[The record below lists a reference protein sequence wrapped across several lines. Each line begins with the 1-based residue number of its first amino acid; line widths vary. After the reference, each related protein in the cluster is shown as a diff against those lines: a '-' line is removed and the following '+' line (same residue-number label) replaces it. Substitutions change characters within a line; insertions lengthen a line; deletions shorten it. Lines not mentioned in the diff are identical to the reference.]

1 MSDQA
6 ELHGK
11 ILGFLMGEWSRKDN
25 RQLVSVD
32 LLYAPGSGYRDEE
45 VRKWVR
51 ADEPDLFA
59 EFINIEKLVVQI
71 IEIATGEADA
81 KAAGKHRFI
90 VRCTQHGGSRPTHSF
105 ALSPSYTGSDDVAIV
120 PSGGSG
126 VGSKDQQ
133 VIASHAGQL
142 MRINAQMFEGTIRVL
157 GQQNMALHQQVS
169 ELTADNANL
178 RRDLEE
184 ARSNRMDREF
194 QIAMA
199 TEKNMRT
206 NAGFQKLLQIGT
218 VVAAK
223 IGGGDENSSGQHP
236 STSPIGML
244 LGEFYQSLRPEQMG
258 TMMQMLDMAQ
268 KMLFMEIVNLIK
280 PSEQGSG
287 QGGSGKPAGQVP
299 GPPNGASPPPR

>member
-11 ILGFLMGEWSRKDN
+11 ILGFLMGEWARKDN
-25 RQLVSVD
+25 RQLVAVA
-32 LLYAPGSGYRDEE
+32 LLYAPGGGYREEE

-59 EFINIEKLVVQI
+59 EFVNIEKLVAQI

-90 VRCTQHGGSRPTHSF
+90 VKCTQHGGGQPAHSF
-105 ALSPSYTGSDDVAIV
+105 ALSPGYTGSEDVAIV
-120 PSGGSG
+120 PSGGG
-126 VGSKDQQ
+126 GGGSKDQQ

-169 ELTADNANL
+169 ELTADNANM

-199 TEKNMRT
+199 AEKNNRT

-223 IGGGDENSSGQHP
+223 IGGGDDNSNQS
-236 STSPIGML
+236 SSSPLGML

-268 KMLFMEIVNLIK
+268 KMMFMEIVNLIK
-280 PSEQGSG
+280 PPEQGAT
-287 QGGSGKPAGQVP
+287 GKPGGQAP
-299 GPPNGASPPPR
+299 GPPNGAPSPPPPR